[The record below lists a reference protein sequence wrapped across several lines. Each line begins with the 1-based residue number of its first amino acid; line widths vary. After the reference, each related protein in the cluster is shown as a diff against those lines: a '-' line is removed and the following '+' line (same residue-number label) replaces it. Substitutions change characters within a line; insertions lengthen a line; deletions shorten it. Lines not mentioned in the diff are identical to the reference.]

1 MILNFSKKIL
11 PLVVAGIF
19 IVLPLSNSYGNQRR
33 KNDRE
38 IKMHN
43 ALGMAY
49 SAASKQDKALA
60 LEWFKK
66 AGRFAEKARSWQGC
80 IDSGYGLLALDEDEQ
95 AIPLFDKAFEFA
107 QRQMDWRACVA
118 CGYAYSSVQV
128 KLGTKQKSAKAF
140 KHAGKLSAKNENWRG
155 LIESGKGL
163 VSLGMPR
170 EAIEYYDQAFLTAK
184 TIESAEGLGKI
195 ENCYQKVTEME
206 KAEEC
211 NRIST
216 SLSAPPPGWEALGET
231 IASPGEISPE
241 IQKASRR
248 STDQEISD
256 KDKWFLEQKK
266 AEIKQEQEANT
277 YSNYYFPYRNYYG
290 WQPYYGPWVRNW
302 GLFYLSNYYYYR
314 NGFWWRPYY
323 Y

>member
-1 MILNFSKKIL
+1 MILNFIKKIL
-11 PLVVAGIF
+11 PLVVVGIF
-19 IVLPLSNSYGNQRR
+19 ILLPLSNSYG
-33 KNDRE
+33 NDRE

-49 SAASKQDKALA
+49 SAASKQDKDLA

-66 AGRFAEKARSWQGC
+66 AGRFAKKARSWQGC
-80 IDSGYGLLALDEDEQ
+80 IDSGYGLLILDEDEQ

-107 QRQMDWRACVA
+107 KRQKDWRACIA
-118 CGYAYSSVQV
+118 CGYAYNSVQA
-128 KLGTKQKSAKAF
+128 KLATKQKAVKAF
-140 KHAGKLSAKNENWRG
+140 KQAAKFSTKDENWRG

-170 EAIEYYDQAFLTAK
+170 EAIEYYDQAFLIAER
-184 TIESAEGLGKI
+184 IESVEGLGRI
-195 ENCYQKVTEME
+195 ESCYRNLTEMK

-211 NRIST
+211 NRISA
-216 SLSAPPPGWEALGET
+216 SLDAPPPGWKALGET
-231 IASPGEISPE
+231 IASPPEISAE

-248 STDQEISD
+248 SADQEISD

-266 AEIKQEQEANT
+266 TEIKRDQEAKV
-277 YSNYYFPYRNYYG
+277 YSNYYSPYRNYYG
-290 WQPYYGPWVRNW
+290 WQPYYGPWIRNW

-314 NGFWWRPYY
+314 SGFWWRRYY
-323 Y
+323 